1 MLNLPGG
8 SKFEIYSMAS
18 LSREEDRM
26 TEQFISL
33 VEKIMQQYVHFI
45 MNYDTECI
53 KQIKTS
59 ALYSIIHLK
68 KL

>member
-26 TEQFISL
+26 TELFLSL
-33 VEKIMQQYVHFI
+33 VEKMMQQYVHVI
-45 MNYDTECI
+45 MNYDIECI
-53 KQIKTS
+53 KTN
-59 ALYSIIHLK
+59 
-68 KL
+68 